1 MTHKVLVLCQRRVGK
16 DENEL
21 KLINDSINELS
32 TQLVGDDTEIK
43 YLTTLRFGRDM
54 YKGSA
59 DFIGEFGD
67 NEWTRENF
75 IKQSYSLIICNTCP
89 FHLMKY
95 AIINEYLQDGGL
107 LALTAFT
114 KNGPSSL
121 SDILEN
127 PMFKSAISSKGF
139 EQRDDINNAVIF
151 QKVSA
156 PTGGK
161 INKKYRKTR
170 KVKRSRKFRKS
181 RKFKRGRRSRN

>member
-1 MTHKVLVLCQRRVGK
+1 MTHKVLVLCQRRDGGK
-16 DENEL
+16 VDEL
-21 KLINDSINELS
+21 KLINDSINELV
-32 TQLVGDDTEIK
+32 TQLLGDDTEIK
-43 YLTTLRFGRDM
+43 YLTSLKFGRDM
-54 YKGSA
+54 YKGTA
-59 DFIGEFGD
+59 DFVGEFGD
-67 NEWTRENF
+67 NEWTRENL

-95 AIINEYLQDGGL
+95 AIINEYLQDEGL

-127 PMFKSAISSKGF
+127 PLFKSAFSFKGF
-139 EQRDDINNAVIF
+139 EYRDDINNAVIF

-161 INKKYRKTR
+161 INKKYKKTR
-170 KVKRSRKFRKS
+170 KYKKYI
-181 RKFKRGRRSRN
+181 FKK